1 MEEMA
6 HPIINTGSIMAI
18 AKSSHRIHLDTQLW
32 GGGSMDFSI
41 VESIEYI
48 TSANHGA
55 GGAGPWFNVP
65 TLGDFVATVGK

>member
-1 MEEMA
+1 MDL
-6 HPIINTGSIMAI
+6 GSNE
-18 AKSSHRIHLDTQLW
+18 KLDDHCN
-32 GGGSMDFSI
+32 SMDFPI